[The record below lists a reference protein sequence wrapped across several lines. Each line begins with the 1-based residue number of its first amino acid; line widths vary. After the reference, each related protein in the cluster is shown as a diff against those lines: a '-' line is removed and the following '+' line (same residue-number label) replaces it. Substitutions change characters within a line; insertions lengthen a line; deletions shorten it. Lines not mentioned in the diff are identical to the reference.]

1 MNYAAM
7 RIATQQA
14 AIDLWGEDSDEL
26 EQVKKAWYAVGVADR
41 TPIENVGE
49 DVCFNVYSA
58 DSNVIV
64 EVAEGSVIEVYN
76 IVGQLLDLVVAESGM
91 TTIEV
96 ATGVNVVVV
105 KVGNLAEKVL
115 LK

>member
-1 MNYAAM
+1 
-7 RIATQQA
+7 
-14 AIDLWGEDSDEL
+14 
-26 EQVKKAWYAVGVADR
+26 
-41 TPIENVGE
+41 
-49 DVCFNVYSA
+49 
-58 DSNVIV
+58 VIV